1 MLACFTNRKSH
12 SNLLQTSPVAGFQYY
27 NGEQMWHQID
37 IGDEV
42 TLVRRSNNPYDSKA
56 IEIYWRD
63 KKLGYVPRA
72 HN

>member
-42 TLVRRSNNPYDSKA
+42 TLVRNPTTPMTVKPLKFTG
-56 IEIYWRD
+56 EI
-63 KKLGYVPRA
+63 KS
-72 HN
+72 